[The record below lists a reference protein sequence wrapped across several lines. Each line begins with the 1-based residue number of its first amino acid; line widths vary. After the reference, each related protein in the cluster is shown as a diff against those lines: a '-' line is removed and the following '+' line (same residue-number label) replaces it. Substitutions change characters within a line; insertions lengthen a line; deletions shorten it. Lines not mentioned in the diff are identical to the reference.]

1 MLACHCICEAWLR
14 GGVSSFKPIV
24 CSRVPCAVP
33 SRRAARPRQI
43 DPLRSLSRQEPDI
56 QAFRCYPIAYN
67 PPRREC
73 PDGTEAD
80 DETKQQRWGK
90 VRAQGSW
97 FIFNLSRGC

>member
-1 MLACHCICEAWLR
+1 MR
-14 GGVSSFKPIV
+14 VPSSKPIV
-24 CSRVPCAVP
+24 VHTCVL
-33 SRRAARPRQI
+33 RRCARPPQI

-90 VRAQGSW
+90 VRGARRLVYFFFSRVVVCW
-97 FIFNLSRGC
+97 HTDLIFCFCH

>member
-1 MLACHCICEAWLR
+1 
-14 GGVSSFKPIV
+14 
-24 CSRVPCAVP
+24 VPCAVP

-90 VRAQGSW
+90 VWAPGGW
-97 FIFNLSRGC
+97 FIFYLSRGC